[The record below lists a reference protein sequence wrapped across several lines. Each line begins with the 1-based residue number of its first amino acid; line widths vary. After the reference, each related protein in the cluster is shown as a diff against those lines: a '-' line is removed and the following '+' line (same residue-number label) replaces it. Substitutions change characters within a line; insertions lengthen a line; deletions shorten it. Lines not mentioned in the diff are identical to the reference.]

1 MSMIDVVERARREP
15 PLPSP
20 DGIFPDQ
27 KYVCKAI
34 ERIPW
39 DRNALESTL
48 GFEIPSELAELWNAC
63 GGLALYEDDLY
74 GQWGLVIFPP
84 TDEAIFPPSES
95 TFFSL
100 NREFHEDKA
109 EWILP
114 GDLIIGRFW
123 GDRERPMIRCDKGAP
138 DYGHI
143 MVVSEIGERDE
154 WHWAASSL
162 AEFLTKFMD
171 AHGEK
176 YWTYHYQKELAERAA
191 QQNPEGK

>member
-1 MSMIDVVERARREP
+1 MSIIDVIERVRREP

-27 KYVCKAI
+27 KYVCKAF

-39 DRNALESTL
+39 DRRALESTL

-63 GGLALYEDDLY
+63 GGLVLYEDDLY

-95 TFFSL
+95 TFFNL

-114 GDLIIGRFW
+114 GDLILGRFW
-123 GDRERPMIRCDKGAP
+123 GDRERPMIRCDKNAA
-138 DYGHI
+138 DYGSI
-143 MVVSEIGERDE
+143 FIVAEMDERPD
-154 WHWAASSL
+154 WYKAASSL
-162 AEFLTKFMD
+162 EEFLVKFMD
-171 AHGEK
+171 AKGAK
-176 YWTYHYQKELAERAA
+176 YWEYHYQKELAEKAA
-191 QQNPEGK
+191 LEAQRNK